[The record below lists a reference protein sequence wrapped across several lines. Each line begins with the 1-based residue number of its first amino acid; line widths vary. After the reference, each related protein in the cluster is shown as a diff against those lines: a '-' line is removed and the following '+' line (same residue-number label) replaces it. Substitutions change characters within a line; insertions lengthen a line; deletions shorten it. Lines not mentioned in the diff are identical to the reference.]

1 MLGSVI
7 QCPAGDLPPSMCP
20 GRAIHFDVGGRGF
33 HPALTFG
40 FFSNEALTDNH
51 RRFGRAFEKRLCP
64 KGAKR
69 YADRQMRRPGVPRRV
84 SVEGGRVPSPWSPRP
99 LTGRAAFSHSLAAR
113 PPSWPIFHPPPRAAR
128 LLVVLLGA
136 WAQPSF
142 AMMGFQE
149 VRTALVICSDLG
161 RCAAPLSVA

>member
-69 YADRQMRRPGVPRRV
+69 YADRQMRRPSVPRRV

-99 LTGRAAFSHSLAAR
+99 PHRPRCFLSFSGSAAPVLADLSSPSQSSPAFCCSARGLGSTELRYDGVPAGSHS
-113 PPSWPIFHPPPRAAR
+113 PGP
-128 LLVVLLGA
+128 
-136 WAQPSF
+136 
-142 AMMGFQE
+142 M
-149 VRTALVICSDLG
+149 
-161 RCAAPLSVA
+161 